1 MFWNNS
7 RTFYNYLKW
16 LARVSPSKEQE
27 QTLSV
32 YCHFHSFIDLPENTT
47 LDTETMLKTAL
58 ELLEINYVQLSTQ
71 DLKPSANNNT
81 HCSLAKT
88 ITRCIKFTKRVELWI
103 HFLQLDDIFEPLVR
117 MNSLYGKRWV
127 KRFLS
132 PHTTAY
138 RKQTAHEYKYSQTR
152 LIWTLRGPWNV
163 SVLTA
168 SPY

>member
-7 RTFYNYLKW
+7 RTFYNIIWSDW
-16 LARVSPSKEQE
+16 LGFLPLWGTGTA
-27 QTLSV
+27 

-47 LDTETMLKTAL
+47 LYTETMLKTAL

-103 HFLQLDDIFEPLVR
+103 HFLQLDDSFEPLVR

-127 KRFLS
+127 KCFLS
-132 PHTTAY
+132 PHTTSH

-152 LIWTLRGPWNV
+152 LI
-163 SVLTA
+163 
-168 SPY
+168 

>member
-16 LARVSPSKEQE
+16 LARVSPSLRNRNRLCQHTATFTHLLTFQK
-27 QTLSV
+27 TLHCTQKQCSR
-32 YCHFHSFIDLPENTT
+32 
-47 LDTETMLKTAL
+47 
-58 ELLEINYVQLSTQ
+58 LLWNYLRSIMYNFQHN

-103 HFLQLDDIFEPLVR
+103 HFLQLDDSFEPLVR

-127 KRFLS
+127 KCFLS
-132 PHTTAY
+132 PHTTSH
-138 RKQTAHEYKYSQTR
+138 RKQTVHEYKYSQTR
-152 LIWTLRGPWNV
+152 LI
-163 SVLTA
+163 
-168 SPY
+168 